1 MTVRRK
7 IAESRRETSARS
19 RKDPMRTRVVRC
31 GSKGRARWPKARRS
45 SESVVVAEAF
55 MSNAGYI
62 STSCCVIRINSS
74 VVVTP

>member
-7 IAESRRETSARS
+7 IAESRREISARS
-19 RKDPMRTRVVRC
+19 RKNQMRTRVVRC
-31 GSKGRARWPKARRS
+31 GSEVRARWPKARRS
-45 SESVVVAEAF
+45 GGSVIVAEAF